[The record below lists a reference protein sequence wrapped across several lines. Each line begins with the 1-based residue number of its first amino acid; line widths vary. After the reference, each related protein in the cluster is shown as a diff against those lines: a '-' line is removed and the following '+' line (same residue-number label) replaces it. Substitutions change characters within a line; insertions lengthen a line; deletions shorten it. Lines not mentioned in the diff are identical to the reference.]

1 MTAVPAMAALGI
13 EQASRT
19 ITRRSGREDGAEEN
33 TFSAVLAETAD
44 EAAAEVQEVT
54 KDSAQEAG
62 SEESTIK
69 EERTSVTALP
79 VHHPLQ
85 PEQHVPR
92 ALGIEERSSN
102 VALLNLRAGAALP
115 SVFPKPS
122 RQAHWP
128 VADKLEAPRT
138 FAAEADDL
146 PAWFAAPAPLRGRP
160 DEPLKPFILPPT
172 LSQQVAAATKTDDT
186 AAEAKAEHTNELNVE
201 AVTTETAASHESVL
215 TPQLAPA
222 QAQPPV
228 MQIAKALVPAVNQ
241 AQAILAILEKAG
253 DPGPVVKTLQFGLRP
268 QDLGEVRITL
278 SLAAASLALRIETQN
293 EEAARRLEL
302 DRGLLDTMLVQA
314 GIGAERSQIDIRVN
328 RFEPAQPA
336 AFPDAQAWQ
345 GGGATSA
352 FNGSG
357 SQRNRPSPE
366 GAQSTESQ
374 GNAAS
379 SSSHSVERDR
389 GGIYI

>member
-1 MTAVPAMAALGI
+1 MAAHGI
-13 EQASRT
+13 EQAGRT
-19 ITRRSGREDGAEEN
+19 ITRRGGREEGVAEDA
-33 TFSAVLAETAD
+33 FAVVLAETVEDAVEEEPELTRD
-44 EAAAEVQEVT
+44 TTQE
-54 KDSAQEAG
+54 E
-62 SEESTIK
+62 
-69 EERTSVTALP
+69 TSVSRDDKPPPTAMP
-79 VHHPLQ
+79 FHHFLQ

-92 ALGIEERSSN
+92 ARSTEEQSGFA
-102 VALLNLRAGAALP
+102 ALTRLPAGAELP

-138 FAAEADDL
+138 AAAEAEDL

-160 DEPLKPFILPPT
+160 DEPSKPLIAPPT
-172 LSQQVAAATKTDDT
+172 QSQQAAAATKTDDK
-186 AAEAKAEHTNELNVE
+186 AAEAKAEHNNELNVE
-201 AVTTETAASHESVL
+201 AVTPEVVVSPETAL
-215 TPQLAPA
+215 TPQPAPA
-222 QAQPPV
+222 QAQPPA
-228 MQIAKALVPAVNQ
+228 MQISRVLAPAINQ

-253 DPGPVVKTLQFGLRP
+253 DPVPVVKTLQFGLRP

-314 GIGAERSQIDIRVN
+314 GIGAERSQIDIRVS

-345 GGGATSA
+345 GGSAASA

-366 GAQSTESQ
+366 RAQSTESH
-374 GNAAS
+374 GHAAS
-379 SSSHSVERDR
+379 SSAHSVERDR